1 MHTTRSPRAVVAALA
16 TTTLLAA
23 SAPAA
28 AAAGERS
35 LIAPLDVRVWG
46 EVRPGTELL
55 GRWQVSS
62 DQGGMWDGPNIS
74 MLEQW
79 RRGARFPIRVRGAAS
94 GGRTRVHR
102 LDVAY
107 LSFRTGTGIL
117 TEASPTPVPNPVQLI
132 CHAQGGTEQ
141 GQTVGTS
148 GRVSLQLIDEPA
160 RNRVTIRGPGIPF
173 LGPECTLGQPDPSEG
188 QDVTDRPWRRVGLLP
203 PDGARAWRPMGARGP
218 WTITVPRAE
227 FAAGGTFRFRGTY
240 AVALPLQPYSGNDVF
255 GTGIMSGTVVI
266 DLRVRR
272 SSRR

>member
-1 MHTTRSPRAVVAALA
+1 MQIRMHAARHAAVALSAIAVAPA
-16 TTTLLAA
+16 
-23 SAPAA
+23 APAA
-28 AAAGERS
+28 AAERP
-35 LIAPLDVRVWG
+35 LIAPLNVRVTG

-74 MLEQW
+74 MTEQW

-94 GGRTRVHR
+94 GGRTKVHR
-102 LDVAY
+102 LEVAY
-107 LSFRTGTGIL
+107 LAFRTGTGVL

-148 GRVSLQLIDEPA
+148 GRVTLQLVDEPA
-160 RNRVTIRGPGIPF
+160 RNRVVIRGPGIPF
-173 LGPECTLGQPDPSEG
+173 LGPECTLGQVDPSEG
-188 QDVTDRPWRRVGLLP
+188 QDVVDRPWRRVGLLP
-203 PDGARAWRPMGARGP
+203 ADEQRPPRPMGARGS
-218 WTITVPRAE
+218 WSVTVPRAE

-255 GTGIMSGTVVI
+255 GTGIMSGTVLI
-266 DLRVRR
+266 DVKVRR
-272 SSRR
+272 VGR